1 MQSTQIEK
9 SGSSR
14 HEPKTIAGMLV
25 SALDMEDSMA
35 HSVYQDYM
43 DRKNWPANLKEKTF
57 EEIRKHLTT
66 LLDDTRRHIAMIK
79 HLQSKLDQHDG

>member
-1 MQSTQIEK
+1 MQSTEIEK

-14 HEPKTIAGMLV
+14 REPRTISGLLV

-35 HSVYQDYM
+35 HSVYEDYM
-43 DRKNWPANLKEKTF
+43 DRKNWPAELKEGTF

-66 LLDDTRRHIAMIK
+66 LLGETQRHQTMIK
-79 HLQSKLDQHDG
+79 HLQSKLDQQDG